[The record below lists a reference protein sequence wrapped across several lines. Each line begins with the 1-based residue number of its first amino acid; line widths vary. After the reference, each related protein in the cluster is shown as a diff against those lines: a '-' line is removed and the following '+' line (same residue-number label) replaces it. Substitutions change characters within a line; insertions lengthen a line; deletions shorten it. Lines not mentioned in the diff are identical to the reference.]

1 MKNSK
6 LNQLIESRVG
16 SKLALLRAMQRSNTP
31 IVRKTLYNWMHD
43 SGSIKVSQLVN
54 LAKALD
60 MPVTELVEHI
70 TIKHEGDE

>member
-1 MKNSK
+1 
-6 LNQLIESRVG
+6 
-16 SKLALLRAMQRSNTP
+16 
-31 IVRKTLYNWMHD
+31 MHD
-43 SGSIKVSQLVN
+43 SGSIKVAQLVN